1 MPRRSRTGG
10 GGGKTRR
17 RWLRLDSMGHE
28 EAAASLVPI
37 GMEPSP
43 VLCGQPWALFW
54 VTRLKRNVGKLEG
67 VRGGGQEGLK
77 THVPQGQDSSWELC
91 PSTSVCQGLWGAGG
105 FRKGGS
111 HPPAD
116 PPGFTLSTFV
126 CYFLFP
132 LSLFIFFAGHLNVS
146 CRHEGSFP
154 RNTSVCVSLGQPV
167 LNRAGFKLFLL

>member
-77 THVPQGQDSSWELC
+77 THVPQGQDSS
-91 PSTSVCQGLWGAGG
+91 
-105 FRKGGS
+105 
-111 HPPAD
+111 
-116 PPGFTLSTFV
+116 TFV